1 MLSHVQFAYLRV
13 RPNITRNIYTE
24 FTHNIYIF
32 LHPRYWFM
40 HDDSTCQLLYYN
52 SANDDSPRGKIDISI
67 ATFKFV
73 PENAKHG
80 EFTISR

>member
-1 MLSHVQFAYLRV
+1 MH
-13 RPNITRNIYTE
+13 IY
-24 FTHNIYIF
+24 FIIYIF
-32 LHPRYWFM
+32 RYWFM
-40 HDDSTCQLLYYN
+40 HDDSTCQLLFYN

-80 EFTISR
+80 EFTISRYELSVNTLSWRLAN